1 MHKVE
6 QYYQKALVQISL
18 KYLFLYLVHFNAM
31 PTVPSFQQVAG
42 GLLHSPP
49 QLSEKGAFL
58 VLDMLLGTLPA
69 IPWLRAPALV

>member
-49 QLSEKGAFL
+49 SYQKKEHF
-58 VLDMLLGTLPA
+58 
-69 IPWLRAPALV
+69 WF